1 MLNSRISAVQRAT
14 SRSTYCGKAA
24 GLSLGVKRTPWL
36 QLRHTLRDLITFDL
50 SPGDRIPT
58 EAERCAQY
66 GLSAPLP
73 RFQAEARIGF
83 VADVLGRAAVE
94 QCGVG
99 RGACPP
105 AARGGDGRHQHGRC
119 PREPFGALGRPL
131 TDPKQSK
138 DRIGLPIGGYQGS
151 GLALMRGLLAGPLN
165 RAAFGREWRL
175 STRLVEPLP

>member
-1 MLNSRISAVQRAT
+1 MMLNSRVSAVQRAT

-36 QLRHTLRDLITFDL
+36 PLRHT
-50 SPGDRIPT
+50 
-58 EAERCAQY
+58 
-66 GLSAPLP
+66 
-73 RFQAEARIGF
+73 QAEARIGF

-131 TDPKQSK
+131 TDPKQGK

-151 GLALMRGLLAGPLN
+151 GLALMRVLLAGPLN